1 MTPHAPPPEKAAPD
15 AAWTTP
21 LRFAVLELT
30 NRCNLRC
37 PHCASNSGPPRK
49 NELTTD
55 EWLAVI
61 DDMAA
66 LGGEEITLI
75 GGEVFLHP
83 DWLRIAHHVTEVG
96 MELAIVTNGLLV
108 TDAVFEQLLTVPL
121 ARLGVS
127 LDGASPDVYRQV
139 RGVDGFARV
148 WDLLLRFWDHGHA
161 PVSAITTVS
170 RVNYG
175 DVERLAALIRPTGI
189 DWQVQI
195 ASAVSE
201 RFDDS
206 LFITPAEFLALC
218 RRLGGWMLAL
228 GDDNYIAPMDDFG
241 YFPLDPL
248 HAPLHTEW
256 SGCQAGQQ
264 VIGVRANGDL
274 LGCLSLGEPFIEA
287 NLRRRPLIEA
297 WPATDIF
304 ARFRH
309 KAGRLTGACAKCPM
323 AERCGA
329 GCTAMAWSATGGIT
343 ENPYCM
349 RQLETAE
356 LLQQIAQ

>member
-1 MTPHAPPPEKAAPD
+1 MTPHPAPPEAAIAD
-15 AAWTTP
+15 AAWTMP
-21 LRFAVLELT
+21 LRFAVLEIT

-37 PHCASNSGPPRK
+37 PHCASNSGPPRR

-66 LGGEEITLI
+66 LGGEEVTLI
-75 GGEVFLHP
+75 GGEVFLQR
-83 DWLRIAHHVTEVG
+83 DWLRIARHVTDVG
-96 MELAIVTNGLLV
+96 MDLAIVTNGLLIN
-108 TDAVFEQLLTVPL
+108 DGVFEQLLTVPL

-127 LDGASPDVYRQV
+127 LDGATPEVYRRV
-139 RGVDGFARV
+139 RGVDGFDRV
-148 WDLLLRFWDHGHA
+148 WKLLMRFRDHGHA

-175 DVERLAALIRPTGI
+175 HLEPLAKLIGPTGI

-195 ASAVSE
+195 ASSVSE

-206 LFITPAEFLALC
+206 LFITPAEFHALC
-218 RRLGGWMLAL
+218 RRLGEMILAL
-228 GDDNYIAPMDDFG
+228 GNDNFIAPMDDFG

-248 HAPLHTEW
+248 HAPLHAEW
-256 SGCQAGQQ
+256 TGCQAGLQ

-274 LGCLSLGEPFIEA
+274 LGCLSLGDPFIET
-287 NLRRRPLIEA
+287 NLRRRPLREA
-297 WPATDIF
+297 WPAADT
-304 ARFRH
+304 FRQFRDKVRH
-309 KAGRLTGACAKCPM
+309 LTGACARCPM
-323 AERCGA
+323 AERCRA
-329 GCTAMAWSATGGIT
+329 GCTAMAWSATGSIT

-349 RQLETAE
+349 RQLDCAE
-356 LLQQIAQ
+356 LLNQIAL

>member
-1 MTPHAPPPEKAAPD
+1 M
-15 AAWTTP
+15 P

-49 NELTTD
+49 NELSTD

-75 GGEVFLHP
+75 GGEVFLHR
-83 DWLRIAHHVTEVG
+83 DWLRIARHVTDVG
-96 MELAIVTNGLLV
+96 MDLAIVTNGLLV
-108 TDAVFEQLLTVPL
+108 DDKVFEQLLTVPL

-127 LDGASPDVYRQV
+127 LDGATPDMYRQV
-139 RGVDGFARV
+139 RGVDGFQRV
-148 WDLLLRFWDHGHA
+148 WDLLMRFRDHGHA

-170 RVNYG
+170 RVNIG
-175 DVERLAALIRPTGI
+175 HVERLAELIRPTGI
-189 DWQVQI
+189 DWQVQF
-195 ASAVSE
+195 ASSVSE

-218 RRLGGWMLAL
+218 RQLGEMMLSA
-228 GDDNYIAPMDDFG
+228 GDDNFIAPMDDFG
-241 YFPLDPL
+241 YFPLDPV
-248 HAPLHTEW
+248 HAPLHAEW
-256 SGCQAGQQ
+256 SGCHAGLQ

-274 LGCLSLGEPFIEA
+274 LGCLSLGDPFIET
-287 NLRRRPLIEA
+287 NLRQRPLIEA
-297 WPATDIF
+297 WPAADT
-304 ARFRH
+304 FRQFRD
-309 KAGRLTGACAKCPM
+309 KACRLTGACSRCPM
-323 AERCGA
+323 AERCQA
-329 GCTAMAWSATGGIT
+329 GCTAMAWSATGSIT

-356 LLQQIAQ
+356 LLEQIAL

>member
-1 MTPHAPPPEKAAPD
+1 MNPLPTHAATPALP
-15 AAWTTP
+15 WTTP
-21 LRFAVLELT
+21 LGFAVLELT

-49 NELTTD
+49 NELTTQ
-55 EWLAVI
+55 EWLTVI

-66 LGGEEITLI
+66 LGGQEITLI

-83 DWLRIAHHVTEVG
+83 DWLSIARHVSDVG

-108 TDAVFEQLLTVPL
+108 SDAVFEQLLTVPL

-127 LDGASPDVYRQV
+127 LDGSTPDMYRRV
-139 RGVDGFARV
+139 RGVDGFDRV
-148 WDLLLRFWDHGHA
+148 WGLLQRFRDHGHA

-175 DVERLAALIRPTGI
+175 DVERLAELMRPSGI

-195 ASAVSE
+195 ASSVSD

-206 LFITPAEFLALC
+206 LFITPTEFLALC
-218 RRLGGWMLAL
+218 RRLGEMMLAL
-228 GDDNYIAPMDDFG
+228 GDDNFIAPMDDFG

-248 HAPLHTEW
+248 HAPLHEDW
-256 SGCQAGQQ
+256 SGCQAGLQ

-274 LGCLSLGEPFIEA
+274 LGCLSLGDPFIEA
-287 NLRRRPLIEA
+287 NLRERPLREA
-297 WPATDIF
+297 WPAADT
-304 ARFRH
+304 FRQFRD
-309 KAGRLTGACAKCPM
+309 KACRLTGACAKCPM
-323 AERCGA
+323 AETCRA

-349 RQLETAE
+349 RQLEYAE
-356 LLQQIAQ
+356 LLEKIAL